1 MTHKKSLV
9 ESTIKDTLTKTG
21 FDFNGGILTL
31 GVSGGPDS
39 TALFASLANLKSEFG
54 FSLRAIYVDHGLR
67 KEAEQEAEFV
77 RDLSDKFEAD
87 FESVKVDT
95 LGYQNSNKL
104 SQEESARQLRYK
116 ALSKNAEKM
125 NSRYIVVGHTRDDQ
139 LETILM
145 NLMRGTGL
153 DGLKG
158 MEIISKV
165 PPLLDFDTNDNISI
179 IRPLLNISKTE
190 VNLYLTERN
199 LTSMIDDSNNSS
211 QYSRNRVRN
220 ELIPV
225 MENIRTGSK
234 DSILRTAK
242 SVHLLSN
249 YLDETASNLLGE
261 CLRDTTDNSICLD
274 RGLFSSYHPSIQI
287 QIFRLVIDTILKS
300 TSGILAV
307 HWESMQKLA
316 SNGST
321 GSYLKL
327 PNNIYVNV
335 TKKELILSIGPWH
348 CPLPEIAETIIKKNG
363 ITIAGEW
370 LFDTAK
376 ENGFLYMKAKESK
389 SGHISNITQLSGPLN
404 ANLKLTD
411 ATLAVRKREIG
422 DKIKIKKGHKK
433 IKSLLN
439 EANIPQHWRDN
450 IPIIYEKE
458 TGEIVWVVGVRQV

>member
-1 MTHKKSLV
+1 MIDNKSLV
-9 ESTIKDTLTKTG
+9 EQKIKDALTETG
-21 FDFNGGILTL
+21 FDFNGAILTL
-31 GVSGGPDS
+31 GISGGPDS
-39 TALFASLANLKSEFG
+39 TALLASLTNLKNEFK
-54 FSLRAIYVDHGLR
+54 FFLKVIYIDHRLR
-67 KEAEQEAEFV
+67 KEAQAEEEFV
-77 RDLSDKFEAD
+77 RTLSDKLGAD
-87 FESVKVDT
+87 FESVRVDT
-95 LGYQNSNKL
+95 IGYQERHKL

-116 ALSKNAEKM
+116 ALSEIARKVD
-125 NSRYIVVGHTRDDQ
+125 SHYILVGHTRDDQ

-165 PPLLDFDTNDNISI
+165 PPLLDFDNSDEISI
-179 IRPLLNISKTE
+179 IRPMLNIAKTE
-190 VNLYLTERN
+190 INLYLTESN

-211 QYSRNRVRN
+211 KYSRNRVRN
-220 ELIPV
+220 ELIPM

-249 YLDETASNLLGE
+249 YLDQTASNLLGE
-261 CLRDTTDNSICLD
+261 CLRDTTENSIYID
-274 RGLFSSYHPSIQI
+274 RELFSSYHPSIQI

-300 TSGILAV
+300 TAGIFAV

-321 GSYLKL
+321 GSHLKL

-335 TKKELILSIGPWH
+335 TKNDLILSVGPWP
-348 CPLPEIAETIIKKNG
+348 CPLPQITETIIEKNG
-363 ITIAGEW
+363 ITVAGEW
-370 LFDTAK
+370 LFNTTQ
-376 ENGFLYMKAKESK
+376 ENGFLYLKAKESK
-389 SGHISNITQLSGPLN
+389 SGRTRDITQLSGPLN
-404 ANLKLTD
+404 ASLKLTD

-439 EANIPQHWRDN
+439 EAKIPPHWRDN